1 MPSTQKK
8 VNKSSLG
15 RVPRDPV
22 LESLRARKMSV
33 FLLESSAADLNEEI
47 KVQTG
52 DGTQDVV
59 KNLGE
64 ALKLAEK
71 ELGFLAALG
80 KEMNLVALNEV
91 TEKLR
96 ANIAKVEL
104 EDAADSDSKGFKQV
118 AYITNGISKAR
129 VAVKT
134 TVTTAFSVL
143 KKLDVEMSGENMGI
157 KVSALPVFGGNDAK
171 ITLEAFKAGLVK
183 KLGDSAKGG
192 GGFFKKLANFF
203 GDSKSI
209 EINGD
214 KFVNNLVNL
223 TLEDFQRIA
232 ESPVIKN
239 AGVAPSAAEQKVQVV
254 SNEVAKTGD
263 ADKKETESES
273 KKDETPATSGDK
285 KLSSIDG
292 VKDDAAS
299 AEAALRGLLDD
310 RYEKFIKA
318 NGNDPV
324 NILKRLKAVK
334 QYNDVLKKMGIK
346 LETHVS
352 RGDLLLERLNVL
364 AGTSNYQTN
373 RRDK

>member
-8 VNKSSLG
+8 VNKSSRG
-15 RVPRDPV
+15 RAPRDTV
-22 LESLRARKMSV
+22 LESLSARKMSV

-80 KEMNLVALNEV
+80 KEMNLVALNKV

-143 KKLDVEMSGENMGI
+143 KKLDVKMSDDNMGI
-157 KVSALPVFGGNDAK
+157 KVSALPVFGGSDAK

-209 EINGD
+209 EIDGE
-214 KFVNNLVNL
+214 KFVDNLVDLNL
-223 TLEDFQRIA
+223 GDFQRIA

-239 AGVAPSAAEQKVQVV
+239 AGVEPSAAEQKVQDA
-254 SNEVAKTGD
+254 AKEATPSEGGGGD
-263 ADKKETESES
+263 KGASASTA
-273 KKDETPATSGDK
+273 TPATSGDRR
-285 KLSSIDG
+285 LSSIEEVDNR
-292 VKDDAAS
+292 DA
-299 AEAALRGLLDD
+299 EKALKGLLGDNYD
-310 RYEKFIKA
+310 KFL
-318 NGNDPV
+318 GRSRETDPAK
-324 NILKRLKAVK
+324 ILERLKAVK
-334 QYNDVLKKMGIK
+334 KYNDALKGMGVK

-364 AGTSNYQTN
+364 AGTSSRQTN

>member
-8 VNKSSLG
+8 VNK
-15 RVPRDPV
+15 PRRARPAGDPV

-80 KEMNLVALNEV
+80 KEMNLVALNDV

-143 KKLDVEMSGENMGI
+143 KKLGVEIGDDNKKM
-157 KVSALPVFGGNDAK
+157 KVSALPVFGGSDAK
-171 ITLEAFKAGLVK
+171 ITLDAFKTGLVK

-209 EINGD
+209 EIDGQ
-214 KFVNNLVNL
+214 KFVNNLVDL

-239 AGVAPSAAEQKVQVV
+239 AGVEPSAAEQKVQAAAKEAQSSEGEKGV
-254 SNEVAKTGD
+254 SASTASTAATGD
-263 ADKKETESES
+263 R
-273 KKDETPATSGDK
+273 
-285 KLSSIDG
+285 KLSSIENTKS
-292 VKDDAAS
+292 KD
-299 AEAALRGLLDD
+299 AETALRGLLGDKYD
-310 RYEKFIKA
+310 QFLRQNKIIEPDKM
-318 NGNDPV
+318 
-324 NILKRLKAVK
+324 LTRLKAVK
-334 QYNDVLKKMGIK
+334 TFNDALKNMGVK

-364 AGTSNYQTN
+364 AGTSSRQTN